1 MTTPN
6 LTDDDDILAAELALG
21 LLPDGE
27 AAVLGSRL
35 ASDAALAA
43 RVEWWR
49 TQFAPLA
56 QTADGN
62 VPADHWA
69 RIAARLPAND
79 NRVALRRWQGLSAVL
94 GAIAAA
100 LLVVLVTRA
109 PIEPPMPAPQ
119 GPQLAASLTGE
130 AGNAVA
136 ITFDG
141 TSRRMMIAPV
151 KLDAGTGD
159 AELWVI
165 PEGATVPVSLGVI
178 GTGAPQAHQMTA
190 AQAAM
195 MGEGATFAI
204 SQEPRGGSPTGAPTG
219 PVVASGK
226 VVIT

>member
-1 MTTPN
+1 MT
-6 LTDDDDILAAELALG
+6 DEDDILAAELALG
-21 LLPDGE
+21 LLTADE
-27 AAVLGSRL
+27 LAEHRARL
-35 ASDAALAA
+35 AGDAAFSA

-49 TQFAPLA
+49 TQLLPLA
-56 QTADGN
+56 QTAEAA
-62 VPADHWA
+62 VPTDHWA
-69 RIAARLPAND
+69 RVAARLPAND
-79 NRVALRRWQGLSAVL
+79 NRSTLRRWQGLSAVL
-94 GAIAAA
+94 GAVAAA

-109 PIEPPMPAPQ
+109 PVEPPLPAPQ
-119 GPQLAASLTGE
+119 GPQLAAALSGE

-141 TSRRMMIAPV
+141 TSGRMMIAPV

-165 PEGATVPVSLGVI
+165 PSGATVPVSLGVI
-178 GTGAPQAHQMTA
+178 EAGTPQVHQMNV

-195 MGEGATFAI
+195 MAEGATFAI

-226 VVIT
+226 VVTT